1 MFCYR
6 DMTFCTC
13 DDNCERSFKKVEKQY
28 IKDCAKAGFE
38 YPIAFSAFCKNIK
51 KVKLNST
58 SNQEDS
64 KNIKNN

>member
-6 DMTFCTC
+6 DVTFCIC
-13 DDNCERSFKKVEKQY
+13 DDKCERSFKKVEQKHAN
-28 IKDCAKAGFE
+28 DCEQLGFDI
-38 YPIAFSAFCKNIK
+38 PVAFSSFCEDSK
-51 KVKLNST
+51 KDKLNST